1 MRTPFALLLSFAV
14 LLPGCSEPSGPAL
27 PALYLVEVSGE
38 QFRVR
43 VETEAQ
49 IGAMEARRRAGTT
62 GVILGTL
69 KAGDGGF
76 NQPWS
81 WHLDPASVVVPDAA
95 IELCDGRP
103 SFVEAD
109 LSYWIGTVK
118 AFCPWGAHIVGRVR

>member
-1 MRTPFALLLSFAV
+1 MHTRVFLPLLLVAAT
-14 LLPGCSEPSGPAL
+14 LACGDPAGPGAG
-27 PALYLVEVSGE
+27 ALYLVEASGE

-118 AFCPWGAHIVGRVR
+118 SFCPWGARIVGRVR